1 MVTLAHTA
9 PRTLAELEQV
19 KGLGTR
25 QVARDGDRLL
35 AAITVGLDA
44 PLPRRPEREPL
55 AAPEVLERYQALR
68 EWRRDRANARGVESD
83 IILPKDAM
91 WSLAERAPSC
101 LDDMR
106 GIAGLGPWR
115 LSSYGDELLRV
126 LTK

>member
-1 MVTLAHTA
+1 
-9 PRTLAELEQV
+9 
-19 KGLGTR
+19 
-25 QVARDGDRLL
+25 
-35 AAITVGLDA
+35 
-44 PLPRRPEREPL
+44 
-55 AAPEVLERYQALR
+55 
-68 EWRRDRANARGVESD
+68 
-83 IILPKDAM
+83 M